1 MTSRDNRKW
10 KQGQSGNPA
19 GRPPG
24 TGKVAA
30 LRKQIEEHVP
40 GIITALVAQAT
51 TGDAAAARLLLERV
65 LPPIRATEQAQAI
78 SLPDGS
84 LTEQGKAILGAVAA
98 GDLAPGQGAQ
108 LLQAL
113 GSMAKLIE
121 TDDLAARIAAL
132 EAQSANKS

>member
-78 SLPDGS
+78 TLPDGS
-84 LTEQGKAILGAVAA
+84 LTDQGKAVLSAVAA

-132 EAQSANKS
+132 EEQSANKS

>member
-78 SLPDGS
+78 TLPDGS
-84 LTEQGKAILGAVAA
+84 LTDQGKAVLSAVAA